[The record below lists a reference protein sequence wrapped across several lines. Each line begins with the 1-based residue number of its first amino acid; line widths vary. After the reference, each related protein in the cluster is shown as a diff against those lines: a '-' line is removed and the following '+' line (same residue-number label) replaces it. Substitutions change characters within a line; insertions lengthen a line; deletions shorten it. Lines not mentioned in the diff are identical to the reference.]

1 MSIFAK
7 FTQSLIM
14 EKTTSIYESQTLLEQ
29 YLLFHYG
36 SDEDLMPF
44 AFGPKDS
51 LHFPVKCIQ
60 QCLDVKSLPKH
71 ARALDLGCAV
81 GRSSFELSRYC
92 DDVTGIDN
100 SKTFINAAK
109 QIQHLGS
116 VEFFI
121 TEEGTKRSERTVMRP
136 VESNPE
142 RIHFH
147 CGDVMDIFQDSKQ
160 YEVIFAANL
169 ICRLPNPLN
178 FLNRLSGKI
187 VPGGQ
192 LIIASPY
199 SWLDEFTPS
208 HLWPQDRTKPIE
220 YIKDAIGSSFEL
232 KGIVDM
238 PFLIR
243 EHYRKYQWGVSQN
256 SVWKRLS

>member
-1 MSIFAK
+1 MKAKPSWSSICFSIMAAMK
-7 FTQSLIM
+7 ISCHSLLDR
-14 EKTTSIYESQTLLEQ
+14 KT
-29 YLLFHYG
+29 
-36 SDEDLMPF
+36 
-44 AFGPKDS
+44 S

-147 CGDVMDIFQDSKQ
+147 CGGLMDIFQDSKQ

-187 VPGGQ
+187 VPGET
-192 LIIASPY
+192 I
-199 SWLDEFTPS
+199 EHCFT
-208 HLWPQDRTKPIE
+208 L
-220 YIKDAIGSSFEL
+220 
-232 KGIVDM
+232 
-238 PFLIR
+238 FLVR
-243 EHYRKYQWGVSQN
+243 
-256 SVWKRLS
+256 